1 MNANKPLLVFSHLF
15 DGLIF
20 KILADEVLP
29 LLALE
34 IRHTE
39 TKEVSFAV
47 VDYEKKVLVF
57 EGLGLEESWWVGM
70 VAFHQGKL
78 FFHSFADKQYPEP
91 QGIIVADVVEQAIIW
106 EKTGVY
112 LEEISPQGVHISWI
126 GDSEKKPE
134 ILDIQTGNVIDNPK
148 LMIEKKDYKK
158 NNLLFPFQYVEK
170 TPHFETVALFLSQKL
185 AINIVQQLDYLEV
198 NNYIVISYLV
208 ENDKQKT
215 QFLLILSQN
224 GEILFHQSLDNQAKG
239 IQTEV
244 FFVVND
250 FLISIAN
257 RKNLLIFKL

>member
-1 MNANKPLLVFSHLF
+1 MVFSHLF

-20 KILADEVLP
+20 KILADDVLS

-34 IRHTE
+34 IRHTQ

-47 VDYEKKVLVF
+47 VDYEKKRLVF

-91 QGIIVADVVEQAIIW
+91 QGIIVANVIEQSIIW
-106 EKTGVY
+106 EKKGVY
-112 LEEISPQGVHISWI
+112 LEQISPQGVHISWI
-126 GDSEKKPE
+126 GESGKKPE
-134 ILDIQTGNVIDNPK
+134 ILDIQTGNTLDGFQLADKI
-148 LMIEKKDYKK
+148 KDGKS
-158 NNLLFPFQYVEK
+158 NNLVFPFQYVEK
-170 TPHFETVALFLSQKL
+170 TPDFETVALFLNQKL
-185 AINIVQQLDYLEV
+185 AINIIQQLDYLEV
-198 NNYIVISYLV
+198 NQHIIISYLV
-208 ENDKQKT
+208 ESDKKIS

-224 GEILFHQSLDNQAKG
+224 GEILFHQLLDNQVKG

>member
-1 MNANKPLLVFSHLF
+1 MNANKPFMVFSHLF

-47 VDYEKKVLVF
+47 VDYEKKELVF

-70 VAFHQGKL
+70 VAFYEGKL

-91 QGIIVADVVEQAIIW
+91 QGIIVADVIEQAIIL
-106 EKTGVY
+106 EKKGVY
-112 LEEISPQGVHISWI
+112 LEEINQSGVHISWI
-126 GDSEKKPE
+126 GEQGKKPE
-134 ILDIQTGNVIDNPK
+134 ILDIQIANT
-148 LMIEKKDYKK
+148 LKK
-158 NNLLFPFQYVEK
+158 NNLVFPFQYVEK
-170 TPHFETVALFLSQKL
+170 TPYFETLARFLSQKL
-185 AINIVQQLDYLEV
+185 GIKIVQQLDYLEI
-198 NNYIVISYLV
+198 NKHIIISYLV
-208 ENDKQKT
+208 ENDKKIS

-224 GEILFHQSLDNQAKG
+224 GEILFHQSLDSQVKG

>member
-1 MNANKPLLVFSHLF
+1 MNTNKPFMVFSHIF

-47 VDYEKKVLVF
+47 VDYQKKEVVF

-70 VAFHQGKL
+70 AGFYQGKL

-91 QGIIVADVVEQAIIW
+91 QGIIVADVLEQAIIW
-106 EKTGVY
+106 EKKGIY
-112 LEEISPQGVHISWI
+112 LEQISPQGAYISWI
-126 GDSEKKPE
+126 GESGKKPE
-134 ILDIQTGNVIDNPK
+134 ILDIQTGNTIDGFK
-148 LMIEKKDYKK
+148 LTNEVKDGK
-158 NNLLFPFQYVEK
+158 NNNLVFPFQYVEK
-170 TPHFETVALFLSQKL
+170 TPHFETVALFLKQKL
-185 AINIVQQLDYLEV
+185 AVKIIQQLDYLEV
-198 NNYIVISYLV
+198 NNHIVISYLV
-208 ENDKQKT
+208 ESNKKIT

-224 GEILFHQSLDNQAKG
+224 GEILFHQLLDNQVKG